1 MLLPLGA
8 MYFDGSPW
16 GLAAIFFVGWALNG
30 CFPLFMATVPSETIK
45 SGHVAT
51 ALALVM
57 ATGEVFGG
65 VLSPFFAGLAA
76 DKFGLTAPLWIICG
90 FAVAAGF
97 VAMLLTETAPIKR
110 SQAQP
115 AVA

>member
-1 MLLPLGA
+1 
-8 MYFDGSPW
+8 
-16 GLAAIFFVGWALNG
+16 LAVIFFFGWALNG

-45 SGHVAT
+45 SGHIAT

-76 DKFGLTAPLWIICG
+76 DRFGLEAPLWIICG
-90 FAVAAGF
+90 FAVAAGA
-97 VAMLLTETAPIKR
+97 VATQLTDTAPIKR
-110 SQAQP
+110 AAAPQP
-115 AVA
+115 EPAPAPAG